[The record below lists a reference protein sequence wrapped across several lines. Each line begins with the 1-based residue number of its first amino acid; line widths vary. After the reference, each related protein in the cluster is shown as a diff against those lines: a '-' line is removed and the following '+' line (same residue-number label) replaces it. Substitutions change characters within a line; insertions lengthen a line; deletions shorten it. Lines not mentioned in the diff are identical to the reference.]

1 MKSTKMSFAEKQMAA
16 VPSGLKIGERFLLA
30 FDDPDLSTT
39 HQGRL
44 QDLNSKY
51 LCIDAPSELRPPRG
65 TPVTI
70 SSLHTNSDE
79 FSFTSEILGRRRL
92 NGHLPVLLVKPPD
105 QVKRVQRR
113 TAFRVSLSLRTKVRW
128 TDPESAGETV
138 ERTAVLTN
146 LSGGGGQLYL
156 RTNPTA
162 EIIKLTVEAPENF
175 VKEWAK
181 RQVKTLPKYRPLI
194 CKDPLEEAEAR
205 IRAQFE
211 NVVARV
217 VQSKVCK
224 HDERETIHA
233 LSIAFPKPQEN
244 YYRLVRF
251 LERQAL
257 QKGVRSDA
265 RPVATAA

>member
-1 MKSTKMSFAEKQMAA
+1 M
-16 VPSGLKIGERFLLA
+16 
-30 FDDPDLSTT
+30 
-39 HQGRL
+39 
-44 QDLNSKY
+44 DLNSKY
-51 LCIDAPSELRPPRG
+51 LCIDAPAELRPPRG
-65 TPVTI
+65 TQVTI

-79 FSFTSEILGRRRL
+79 FSFSSEILGRRRL
-92 NGHLPVLLVKPPD
+92 NGHLPVLLVKPPKHVD
-105 QVKRVQRR
+105 RIQRR
-113 TAFRVSLSLRTKVRW
+113 TAFRISLSMRTKVQW
-128 TDPESAGETV
+128 SDPESGEEIF

-156 RTNPTA
+156 RTNPSTDT
-162 EIIKLTVEAPENF
+162 IRLTVEAPDNF

-181 RQVKTLPKYRPLI
+181 RQVKTQPSNRSMI

-217 VQSKVCK
+217 VQSKVCT
-224 HDERETIHA
+224 DDNRGTIHA
-233 LSIAFPKPQEN
+233 LSIAFPKPQESC
-244 YYRLVRF
+244 YRLVRF

-257 QKGVRSDA
+257 QKGVRSDI